1 MALKNKS
8 MYAILGILSL
18 SPGTGYDIKKYCNTV
33 LSGFWNENFGHI
45 YPTLKKLLEDGL
57 IDIVSGE
64 KNARKVEYQITEKG
78 KSAFDAWL
86 LEETLLQPV
95 RSEFMLK
102 LLFSSG
108 RPKESVIR
116 MLNDYK
122 EIHEKKLEQYLQ
134 MQRDLEK
141 GIKEIAKERSQ
152 FIKAVL
158 RKGIISC
165 EGTILWCEETIKD
178 ITVIS

>member
-18 SPGTGYDIKKYCNTV
+18 SPGTGYDIKKYCDRV
-33 LSGFWNENFGHI
+33 LSGVWNENFGHI
-45 YPTLKKLLEDGL
+45 YPTLKKLSEYGW
-57 IDIVSGE
+57 IENVSRDTSS
-64 KNARKVEYQITEKG
+64 RKVEYQITEKG
-78 KSAFDAWL
+78 EQEFRAWL

-102 LLFSSG
+102 LLFSNSL
-108 RPKESVIR
+108 PKEHIIR

-122 EIHEKKLEQYLQ
+122 EIHEKKLGQYLQ
-134 MQRDLEK
+134 IQKDLEK
-141 GIKEIAKERSQ
+141 GIEEITKERSR

-165 EGTILWCEETIKD
+165 QGTILWCEEAIKD
-178 ITVIS
+178 I